1 VISQK
6 TIARLSLYRRLLQEV
21 AAKGTRNIYSHQ
33 MAAIAGTTAAQ
44 VRRDWMVIGYTGS
57 PAHGYEVSD
66 VVAAI
71 SKFLDPAAEQ
81 KVALVGIGNL
91 GRAILVYF
99 TGRRPKL
106 SVVAAFDTDPHK
118 VNRVIHGCRC
128 YPKQQLREII
138 AANDI
143 KIAIIAVPASEAQ
156 YVADSLVA
164 SGVRGLLNFAPVPLR
179 VPQGVFV
186 EDIDLTMS
194 LEKVAYFSRESN

>member
-1 VISQK
+1 MISQK

-57 PAHGYEVSD
+57 PAHGYEVAD
-66 VVAAI
+66 VIAAI

-106 SVVAAFDTDPHK
+106 SIAAAFDTDPHK

-128 YPKQQLREII
+128 YPKQQLRG
-138 AANDI
+138 DHHGR
-143 KIAIIAVPASEAQ
+143 Q
-156 YVADSLVA
+156 H
-164 SGVRGLLNFAPVPLR
+164 
-179 VPQGVFV
+179 
-186 EDIDLTMS
+186 
-194 LEKVAYFSRESN
+194 

>member
-1 VISQK
+1 LISQK

-33 MAAIAGTTAAQ
+33 MAAISGTTAAQ

-66 VVAAI
+66 LIAAI
-71 SKFLDPAAEQ
+71 SKFLDSSAEQ

-106 SVVAAFDTDPHK
+106 SIVAAFDTDPHK
-118 VNRVIHGCRC
+118 FNRVIHGCRC
-128 YPKQQLREII
+128 YPKQQLKEVV

-143 KIAIIAVPASEAQ
+143 KIGIIAVPAAEAQ
-156 YVADSLVA
+156 YVADSLIA
-164 SGVRGLLNFAPVPLR
+164 TGVRGILNFAPVPLH
-179 VPQGVFV
+179 VPPGIFV

-194 LEKVAYFSRESN
+194 LEKVAYFSRQNS